1 MYQLEEQSTQIR
13 EYSNVSVTIKEY
25 ENRFTLLGKE
35 IERLN
40 NVLRDK
46 SSELSE
52 VTSKYR
58 LIEEEKRRFN

>member
-1 MYQLEEQSTQIR
+1 M
-13 EYSNVSVTIKEY
+13 TIKEY

-46 SSELSE
+46 SSEIAEL
-52 VTSKYR
+52 TNKCR
-58 LIEEEKRRFN
+58 NAEEEKRRFNEYIIDLENRKSQIE